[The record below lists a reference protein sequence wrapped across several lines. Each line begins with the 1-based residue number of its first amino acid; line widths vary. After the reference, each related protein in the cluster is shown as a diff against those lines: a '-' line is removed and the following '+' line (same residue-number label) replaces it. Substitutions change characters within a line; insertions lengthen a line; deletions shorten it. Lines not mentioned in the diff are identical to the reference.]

1 MIVSFGSR
9 MSVARKEP
17 AMQVRMDSETA
28 MGSGKAKGKGKRRRP
43 DGVEAATPRQAARAA
58 KEDLCRQEGD
68 WLDQLAGN
76 PASFAEVE
84 REVHAQMRR
93 HADLFVAGLLAQAS
107 ERAEM
112 GGHVEQVLENAETP
126 LRAVEKKDVR

>member
-1 MIVSFGSR
+1 
-9 MSVARKEP
+9 MSVSRKEP

-28 MGSGKAKGKGKRRRP
+28 MGSGKGKGKGKRRRP
-43 DGVEAATPRQAARAA
+43 DGREAATARQAARGA
-58 KEDLCRQEGD
+58 KEDLYRQEGD
-68 WLDQLAGN
+68 WLEQLARN

-93 HADLFVAGLLAQAS
+93 HADLFVAGLMARAS

-112 GGHVEQVLENAETP
+112 AGAVKEVLENAETP